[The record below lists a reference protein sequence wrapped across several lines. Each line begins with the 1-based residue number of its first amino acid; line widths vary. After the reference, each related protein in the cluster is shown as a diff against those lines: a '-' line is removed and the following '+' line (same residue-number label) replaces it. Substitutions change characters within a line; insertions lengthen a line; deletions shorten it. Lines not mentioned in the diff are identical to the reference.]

1 MIAIDLDP
9 KKLDLAK
16 HNAAI
21 YGVADKIDF
30 VKGDFF
36 DLAHNLKVSFFK
48 SSHFSFG
55 FKSFFFDLAHNLYI
69 VQAGTVF
76 LSPPWGGPDYL
87 KASTYDMK
95 TMLRPRDGY
104 ISWLYTMCFFEIL
117 ISFHDK

>member
-1 MIAIDLDP
+1 MIAVDLDP

-16 HNAAI
+16 HNAGI

-36 DLAHNLKVSFFK
+36 DLAHNLKVSFFN
-48 SSHFSFG
+48 SSHFSVG
-55 FKSFFFDLAHNLYI
+55 FKRFFFDLAHNLYI

-104 ISWLYTMCFFEIL
+104 ISCYIL
-117 ISFHDK
+117 

>member
-16 HNAAI
+16 HNAAV

-36 DLAHNLKVSFFK
+36 DLAHNLKVCFFN

-55 FKSFFFDLAHNLYI
+55 FKRFFFDLAHN
-69 VQAGTVF
+69 
-76 LSPPWGGPDYL
+76 
-87 KASTYDMK
+87 
-95 TMLRPRDGY
+95 
-104 ISWLYTMCFFEIL
+104 
-117 ISFHDK
+117 